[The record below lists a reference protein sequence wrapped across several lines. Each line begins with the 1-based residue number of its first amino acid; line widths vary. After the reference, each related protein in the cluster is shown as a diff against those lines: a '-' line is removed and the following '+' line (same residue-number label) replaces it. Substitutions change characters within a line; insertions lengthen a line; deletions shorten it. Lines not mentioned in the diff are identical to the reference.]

1 MRLSNRHDRP
11 EQRPLLQIQWAVT
24 NSTGLWIDSSSRF
37 QEESLR
43 FPTFRASSFSSHTH
57 THREII
63 WTRFCEIL
71 CHSSITSQWIV
82 QMGATET
89 PTILTELSIE
99 AFKTGICETSRSKR
113 AQVARCN
120 TNYNCLLN
128 QILPGFSR
136 EGFFEGP
143 GRKRLKMYTHST
155 VKRRDGGLSKSF
167 STEFLYPKYE

>member
-1 MRLSNRHDRP
+1 MSSHEFHGTLDRFFIKIP
-11 EQRPLLQIQWAVT
+11 RGFFEIPDVPGLLIFIT
-24 NSTGLWIDSSSRF
+24 
-37 QEESLR
+37 
-43 FPTFRASSFSSHTH
+43 HTH
-57 THREII
+57 THTQREII

>member
-1 MRLSNRHDRP
+1 MSSHEFHGTLDRFFIKIP
-11 EQRPLLQIQWAVT
+11 RGFFEIPDVPGLLIFIT
-24 NSTGLWIDSSSRF
+24 YT
-37 QEESLR
+37 
-43 FPTFRASSFSSHTH
+43 HTH
-57 THREII
+57 TQREII